1 MWLYNLLWLLCNAS
15 AHQTQVSLVRKDV
28 KQPNNAR
35 PMQLFQQLYL
45 PQRCDVNT
53 FLGLSKIDLFD
64 SNNLPSL

>member
-1 MWLYNLLWLLCNAS
+1 MWLFDLVLLLYDAS
-15 AHQTQVSLVRKDV
+15 AYQTQVSLVWKDI